1 MPRSDSAAAKPQAP
15 PLAGP
20 ERAPADRFCPDLQA
34 LRALAVG
41 LVVLYHLWP
50 DRLTGGYV
58 GVDVFFVISGFLITA
73 HLWREAAVTGRIRLA
88 HFWARRA
95 RRLLPPALLVLAVTA
110 AGTIWLVPRSA
121 LEGNLREVLASTF
134 YVENWYLSAQSVDYL
149 GAGQA
154 ASAVQH
160 YWTLSV
166 EEQFYVILP
175 LLMIAAL
182 AVAARL
188 RVSRRRVVV
197 AGVGAAVAASFVYGL
212 FLSAASPAAYFSTFT
227 RLWEFGLGALVALV
241 LPRVRGHAWMAF
253 LGVAMIVA
261 AAVTF
266 DASTPFPGYHAL
278 LPVVGT
284 ALVIVAGAGTAVAR
298 VGEWPPVSHLG
309 RTSYSIYLWHW
320 PLIVLVP
327 LATASPLDAWT
338 KVAIGAATIALAS
351 VSTVWV
357 EEPVRF
363 SPKLLAGRAPRVVA
377 AWSIAGMAA
386 VAAIAGVGLAL
397 ADADADRDRKAAAE
411 AGAALAREEVDC
423 AGAAALAAPDRCDE
437 DGLDAFVPALADLE
451 EDDANRPECWTGLTG
466 SEFSQCAIGSPTP
479 GGLRILVLGDSHSNA
494 LISTYERLAESVGW
508 QFDLAGRAG
517 CYLTTRGLGRVGTDF
532 RDGCESWR
540 EQALAAAAGAS
551 DYDAVLVTRRQPP
564 DLPEG
569 LREAEIEGM
578 AEAWRAVAP
587 GVPVLALVDNPRIGP
602 DFVACLERVGPA
614 GADECAVPRD
624 TAVYSDLARDAA
636 ERVAHATALD
646 LTDHYCTESE
656 CAAVAG
662 GIVVYRP
669 DGHHVGA
676 TYARTL
682 APALHDQITAAL
694 SAEEQP
700 ES

>member
-1 MPRSDSAAAKPQAP
+1 MPRTDGTAADVTAV
-15 PLAGP
+15 PLTVPNRVATDWF
-20 ERAPADRFCPDLQA
+20 RPDLQA

-50 DRLTGGYV
+50 QRLTGGYV
-58 GVDVFFVISGFLITA
+58 GVDVFFVISGFLITS
-73 HLWREAAVTGRIRLA
+73 HLWREAAATGRIALA
-88 HFWARRA
+88 QFWARRA
-95 RRLLPPALLVLAVTA
+95 RRLLPPALLVLAVAA

-121 LEGNLREVLASTF
+121 ATGNLTEVLAATL

-175 LLMIAAL
+175 LLMVGAL

-188 RVSRRRVVV
+188 RASRRRVVV
-197 AGVGAAVAASFVYGL
+197 AVIGAAVAASFAYGL
-212 FLSAASPAAYFSTFT
+212 WLSAASPAAYFSTFT
-227 RLWEFGLGALVALV
+227 RLWEFGLGALVAIA
-241 LPRVRGHAWMAF
+241 LPRFRGRAWVAV
-253 LGVAMIVA
+253 LGIAMIVA

-266 DASTPFPGYHAL
+266 DSATPFPGYHAL

-284 ALVIVAGAGTAVAR
+284 ALVLVAGSGTVVGR
-298 VGEWPPVSHLG
+298 VGQWGPVSHLG

-338 KVAIGAATIALAS
+338 KIAIGAATIALAS
-351 VSTVWV
+351 VSTLWV

-363 SPKLLAGRAPRVVA
+363 SSRLLAGRAPRVVA

-386 VAAIAGVGLAL
+386 VAAIVGIGLTVVDAQAQRDREMA
-397 ADADADRDRKAAAE
+397 ADARSE
-411 AGAALAREEVDC
+411 LAREEIDC
-423 AGAAALAAPDRCDE
+423 AGAAALARPEQCGGE
-437 DGLDAFVPALADLE
+437 TVDAFVPALADLE
-451 EDDANRPECWTGLTG
+451 EDDANRPACWTGLTG
-466 SEFSQCAIGSPTP
+466 SEFSQCTIGNAAPE
-479 GGLRILVLGDSHSNA
+479 GRRVLVLGDSHSNA
-494 LISTYERLAESVGW
+494 LIPTYERIAETAGW

-532 RDGCESWR
+532 REGCESWR
-540 EQALAAAAGAS
+540 EEALEAVADAS

-564 DLPEG
+564 DLPESM
-569 LREAEIEGM
+569 LEAEIEGL
-578 AEAWRAVAP
+578 AQAWRSVAP

-602 DFVACLERVGPA
+602 EFVACLENAGPA
-614 GADECAVPRD
+614 RAGECGVPRD
-624 TAVYSDLARDAA
+624 VAVYPDLAQDAA
-636 ERVAHATALD
+636 DRVPHATALD
-646 LTDHYCTESE
+646 LTDHYCTADE
-656 CAAVAG
+656 CPAVVG
-662 GIVVYRP
+662 GIVAYRP

-682 APALHDQITAAL
+682 APALHDQISAAL
-694 SAEEQP
+694 QP
-700 ES
+700 GE